1 MALDKK
7 LDEFVDSNGDP
18 VVDITKSKRSY
29 QKIISDL
36 GRTSPSS
43 VVTLYEIDLENLLID
58 EAMAYNADGDRSGES
73 VFRFHN
79 NLKLTKQKI
88 YWKGQTYHPL
98 PIQVDGFE
106 SSTKGA
112 QPTPRMALMS
122 NEESDTLFRDFKA
135 MVRKL
140 DDLIG
145 AKVTR
150 VRTFSKY
157 LDAENFYDISDSGV
171 KTSLG
176 DDVVIPEGVEP
187 DPLAEFPREIFFINR
202 KSTEGKMGL
211 EFELASFI
219 DFENLKLPSRIVVS
233 RYCQFQY
240 RGEGCLYDYE
250 EIVPDDKNKLYDG
263 FGCDSKPL
271 LDFPSKAPPLADEN
285 DELFK
290 DSVSD
295 YNPTS
300 TPTKYS
306 AALSYSAG
314 NQVYLIKNNIR
325 YYFVATTTVPKGED
339 EPLAIPPNNN
349 YWVSDKC
356 SKTVRGC
363 KLRWSDTYKK
373 SEKVF
378 GANTAN
384 LIDNNGYSVSNTH
397 SDCLA
402 FGGFPAVEKLEGQ

>member
-1 MALDKK
+1 M
-7 LDEFVDSNGDP
+7 
-18 VVDITKSKRSY
+18 
-29 QKIISDL
+29 
-36 GRTSPSS
+36 
-43 VVTLYEIDLENLLID
+43 
-58 EAMAYNADGDRSGES
+58 
-73 VFRFHN
+73 
-79 NLKLTKQKI
+79 
-88 YWKGQTYHPL
+88 
-98 PIQVDGFE
+98 
-106 SSTKGA
+106 
-112 QPTPRMALMS
+112 
-122 NEESDTLFRDFKA
+122 
-135 MVRKL
+135 
-140 DDLIG
+140 
-145 AKVTR
+145 
-150 VRTFSKY
+150 
-157 LDAENFYDISDSGV
+157 
-171 KTSLG
+171 
-176 DDVVIPEGVEP
+176 
-187 DPLAEFPREIFFINR
+187 
-202 KSTEGKMGL
+202 
-211 EFELASFI
+211 
-219 DFENLKLPSRIVVS
+219 
-233 RYCQFQY
+233 
-240 RGEGCLYDYE
+240 
-250 EIVPDDKNKLYDG
+250 
-263 FGCDSKPL
+263 